1 MTKQRKPKIVFLT
14 QYYPPETGAPQNRI
28 SYIAQGLL
36 DVGYDVQVITAI
48 PNYPLGKKYPG
59 FKHAL
64 LRKTIQNG
72 VPVLHCWLF
81 TSAKKK
87 IFLRLINN
95 LSFVLS
101 SAIIGTFHL
110 PKIDLLI
117 VESPPLF
124 LTISAW
130 WLSKIKNAKII
141 LNISDLY
148 PETAISLGMLSSTW
162 LQRIFYAFEA
172 WSYNIS
178 LLIIGQTEGIVNS
191 IRRRFPKKRVL
202 LLTNGIIL
210 KSLVNE
216 YNPKP
221 TKTDRF
227 IIGYA
232 GVFGYAQDL
241 QKVIETA
248 LELINYPEI
257 EFHLYGDG
265 PILDSLKK
273 EAEKHNLKNVMF
285 LGHRA
290 HPEIISLMGSWKIG
304 LVPLLDVP
312 LMSGA
317 IPSKMLEVMGLGLPV
332 LLWAPEGEASH
343 IILKANG
350 GIWVSPDSPISLA
363 EAIIRLYND
372 QDLCN
377 TLGKNANHY
386 VKQHFDR
393 NAILKKLINVLND
406 ELDL

>member
-1 MTKQRKPKIVFLT
+1 M
-14 QYYPPETGAPQNRI
+14 
-28 SYIAQGLL
+28 AQGLL
-36 DVGYDVQVITAI
+36 EIGYDVRVITAI
-48 PNYPLGKKYPG
+48 PNYPLGKFYPG
-59 FKHAL
+59 YKHKL
-64 LRKTIQNG
+64 FIKTIQKG
-72 VPVLHCWLF
+72 VPVFHCWLF
-81 TSAKKK
+81 TSASTK
-87 IFLRLINN
+87 IFFRLINYF
-95 LSFVLS
+95 SFVVS
-101 SAIIGTFHL
+101 SAIIGSFCL
-110 PKIDLLI
+110 PKIDLFI

-130 WLSKIKNAKII
+130 WLSKIKNARIV

-148 PETAISLGMLSSTW
+148 PETAISLGMLRQAW
-162 LQRIFYAFEA
+162 LKKIFYAFEA
-172 WSYNIS
+172 WSYKIS
-178 LLIIGQTEGIVNS
+178 FLITGQTEGIVNS
-191 IRRRFPKKRVL
+191 IRQRFPKKRVL
-202 LLTNGIIL
+202 LLTNGIDFQ
-210 KSLVNE
+210 SHVNE
-216 YNPKP
+216 NKPKL

-241 QKVIETA
+241 HKVIETA
-248 LELINYPEI
+248 MELINFPEI

-265 PILDSLKK
+265 PVLDSLK
-273 EAEKHNLKNVMF
+273 EEVEKHNLKNVML

-290 HPEIISLMGSWKIG
+290 HTEIISLMGSWKIG

-317 IPSKMLEVMGLGLPV
+317 LPSKMLEVMGLGLPV
-332 LLWAPEGEASH
+332 LLWAPEGEASR

-350 GIWVSPDSPISLA
+350 GVWVSPDSPVSIG

-377 TLGKNANHY
+377 TLGNNANHY

-393 NAILKKLINVLND
+393 NSILKKFINVLNE